1 MPDPPGQGTL
11 TLILKFATPWEE
23 MVIAG
28 GLKKFTAPPPPSKAP
43 CTLGASD
50 TLSVYWKAET
60 TYLQVV
66 TLSWIYPNSSVIV
79 TARQFFGGPIV
90 CDAGSVSRRT
100 YSICSHAACNCTL
113 TASEVLR
120 YSCKNI
126 FCSSRLLFR
135 SFGSTIFF
143 VSHLM
148 YAIAI
153 SLFCF
158 LSLSV
163 TLRYFFEQVFFRKYI
178 FALLSKNKL
187 KLFFVTLLCDATNP
201 LCWRLLSV
209 FHSFLFFYVSFF

>member
-11 TLILKFATPWEE
+11 TLILKFAAPWEE

-28 GLKKFTAPPPPSKAP
+28 GTKKFTATAP
-43 CTLGASD
+43 IPKHHVACTLGGRA
-50 TLSVYWKAET
+50 TLSVNWKAET
-60 TYLQVV
+60 TNLQVV
-66 TLSWIYPNSSVIV
+66 TLNWIYPNSSVIV

-113 TASEVLR
+113 TASEVLL

-178 FALLSKNKL
+178 FALCPK
-187 KLFFVTLLCDATNP
+187 
-201 LCWRLLSV
+201 
-209 FHSFLFFYVSFF
+209 